1 MPSHNYMLKTWCMN
15 AFARVVKLQR
25 LRLHHMV
32 GLCCI
37 RAYVQPS
44 LKPNVLRSDR
54 NEPEHCECEVAV
66 AQKLSQTECTEK

>member
-1 MPSHNYMLKTWCMN
+1 MN
-15 AFARVVKLQR
+15 AFARVAKLQKPR
-25 LRLHHMV
+25 LRHMV

-54 NEPEHCECEVAV
+54 NEPEHCECEVAA
-66 AQKLSQTECTEK
+66 AQRLSQTVYTEK

>member
-1 MPSHNYMLKTWCMN
+1 MN

-37 RAYVQPS
+37 QAYVQT
-44 LKPNVLRSDR
+44 LRMPNVQRSDR

-66 AQKLSQTECTEK
+66 AQKLSQTEYTEK